1 MSEYFKYYSFHKW
14 IYKSSSS
21 STNVDLVETVSKNDY
36 KTNIVLYTYMQTAGK
51 GQIGRKWYSGAHKN
65 LTFSLQF
72 DLNSI
77 LALNQFNL
85 NMICSLAL
93 AEVIKQLSP
102 TVADKISIKWPNDI
116 YHADKKLAGIL
127 IQNTIQGNKIQKMI
141 LGVGLNVNES
151 NFPKDLPNP
160 ISLSQITGI
169 SFNLPDLFTKLLVNL
184 SRVLKQL
191 DQLTKSELLSLYHS
205 KMYLK
210 DVRNNFEIMETGEL
224 MNASIRGVSDQGQL
238 LLENE
243 SGIRKFNFREIRYC

>member
-1 MSEYFKYYSFHKW
+1 MSEYFKHYSFDKW

-51 GQIGRKWYSGAHKN
+51 GQIGRKWYSGAYKN

-72 DLNSI
+72 NLNSI
-77 LALNQFNL
+77 LAHNQFNL

-93 AEVIKQLSP
+93 TEVLAQIFPLM
-102 TVADKISIKWPNDI
+102 ADKLTIKWPNDI
-116 YHADKKLAGIL
+116 YYSNKKLAGIL

-141 LGVGLNVNES
+141 FGLGLNVNELD
-151 NFPKDLPNP
+151 FPKDLPNP
-160 ISLSQITGI
+160 ISLAQITGT
-169 SFNLPDLFTKLLVNL
+169 SHNLQSLFRNLLSTL
-184 SRVLKQL
+184 TLILKQL
-191 DQLTKSELLSLYHS
+191 DQMTKSELLSLYHS

-210 DVRNNFEIMETGEL
+210 ETLSKFEITETGESL
-224 MNASIRGVSDQGQL
+224 QANIRGVTDHGQL

-243 SGIRKFNFREIRYC
+243 QGIRKFNFREIRYC